1 MRLYYLPTYGAS
13 AIIPI
18 PRITNIFQTLANFF
32 PMNTI
37 CPRGVYQLLLA
48 PCLAMS
54 LVGPVK
60 ASSDCDFLKIHPS
73 AVTIFQRDNLPNLAL
88 TNEHSLAYIKMY
100 TAHGKAH
107 TIAMLGRAMYYFP
120 IFERHLSAQQMPLE
134 LKYLSMVESELRT
147 DVESARGAVGLW
159 QFMSSTARHY
169 GLRQSDWRDERR
181 DPEAATLAAVKFLK
195 DLYAEFGNWEL
206 VVGAYNCGSGRMHN
220 AVRRAKS
227 TDFALVRKHLPVQ
240 TQSYLA
246 KFYAAAYISNFF
258 EEYQISPK
266 LPAALSGG
274 TCSVEV
280 KEVNSFAQLSRIC
293 RLPISKIKRLNPQY
307 LQGTWPDGVGGIRM
321 VLPEEPAR
329 RYLAHFNRM
338 PQRIDV
344 LPEEALHDNSSYL
357 PVTEPYRILN
367 SILVDLGGRQPA
379 KEQSQGT
386 RRYYSKYFLRGEA

>member
-1 MRLYYLPTYGAS
+1 
-13 AIIPI
+13 
-18 PRITNIFQTLANFF
+18 
-32 PMNTI
+32 MNTI

-48 PCLAMS
+48 PCLAIS
-54 LVGPVK
+54 LVGPVN
-60 ASSDCDFLKIHPS
+60 ASSDYDFLKVHPS

-88 TNEHSLAYIKMY
+88 TNKHSLEYVKMY
-100 TAHGKAH
+100 TAHGKVH
-107 TIAMLGRAMYYFP
+107 TSAMLGRGMYYFP

-147 DVESARGAVGLW
+147 GVESPSGAVGLW
-159 QFMSSTARHY
+159 QFMSPTARHY
-169 GLRQSDWRDERR
+169 GLHQSDWRDERR
-181 DPEAATLAAVKFLK
+181 DPEAATMAAVKYLK

-206 VVGAYNCGSGRMHN
+206 VVGAYNCGSGRMHD

-227 TDFALVRKHLPVQ
+227 SDFALVRKHLPMQ

-246 KFYAAAYISNFF
+246 KFYAAAYIANFF
-258 EEYQISPK
+258 EDYQISPK
-266 LPAALSGG
+266 LPTALNGG
-274 TCSVEV
+274 TRSVEV

-293 RLPISKIKRLNPQY
+293 RLPVSKIQRLNPQY
-307 LQGTWPDGVGGIRM
+307 IQGAWPDGVGSIWM
-321 VLPEEPAR
+321 VLPEESAL

-344 LPEEALHDNSSYL
+344 LPEEALHEDSAYL

-367 SILVDLGGRQPA
+367 SMLVDLGGRQPA

-386 RRYYSKYFLRGEA
+386 RRHYSKYFLRGEA